1 MGLTVTVQRSL
12 QQSVLYTVQLLP
24 GDGADSDSATV
35 SPAVRTLHS
44 TTTAR

>member
-12 QQSVLYTVQLLP
+12 QSVLYTVQLLP
-24 GDGADSDSATV
+24 GDGVDSDSATV
-35 SPAVRTLHS
+35 SPVSTLHS